1 MSDTDIHACLY
12 EANTSLRKVTG
23 SGAVHDVDMAGLNG
37 RDWGHAPPCQSKPT
51 PSKSPQFFVHITA
64 RRELRTARCLQRI
77 PYRYSTKL
85 ALYYM
90 ATPNPLSPDH
100 LRRTI
105 DPAAFDFE
113 TTEALDASTT
123 VVGQNRAQEA
133 LQFGVA
139 MDQPGFNVFA
149 LGPTGTGRRRMV
161 HQMLEEAASSASAP
175 SDWCYVKNME
185 EERTPRAIRLKAGA
199 GSAFEAAMD
208 DFIAAAQAALSAAFD
223 SEEYQARRQMI
234 EDEVRSE
241 QEDALEALQER
252 ARAEDIAL
260 IRTPNGFAFAPI
272 RNGEVVSPDE
282 FEALD
287 DIDRDAVQEKIEA
300 FEDELQQ
307 IMRKLPERQREAQKR
322 LDTLNEEMAHHAID
336 PLIEEVKAAYSH
348 HDEITAHID
357 AVQSDIVEHVGALV
371 QHHDQGGHGAFGDDG
386 SGGMPWAMMQG
397 GPSWDRYRVNV
408 IVHHDPDEGAPIVTC
423 DNPTYANLV
432 GRVEQQ
438 AQMGAL
444 VTDFSL
450 IQPGALH
457 KANGGYLVIEARKL
471 LQQPYAWEGLK
482 RVLNSQEIEIESPQQ
497 ALGLIRTVSL
507 EPEPIPLNVKLVLVG
522 ERWLYHLL
530 CAYDPD
536 MEDLFKVMAD
546 FDNQMDYDEE
556 HAASYADLLATMAKR
571 AELPPLHAS
580 GVARLMEHSLRIAQ
594 DQEKLSA
601 QVDAMQDLVAEA
613 GFHAQSEDAD
623 SIEAVHVQ
631 TALNAQRR
639 RASRLKER
647 IQESIER
654 GTLYIDTADAVVGQI
669 NGLSVLQQS
678 GFAFGRP
685 NRITARVRLGK
696 GDIVDIERETALGG
710 PLHAKGV
717 LVLSGFLSG
726 RYAPEQP
733 LSMQASLVF
742 EQSYGGIDGDSA
754 SSAELYA
761 LMSAL
766 AEVPIKQSLAVT
778 GSVNQHGVVQPIG
791 GVNEKIEGFF
801 DVCQQRGLTGDQG
814 VLIPQSNAPHLMLR
828 PDVVEAVRAGNF
840 HVYPVETIDEGIT
853 LLTGLPA
860 GTRSDDGVYPA
871 DSVNGKVE
879 ERLLTFARQRQQFGI
894 NGTADAQ
901 ASAAAE

>member
-1 MSDTDIHACLY
+1 
-12 EANTSLRKVTG
+12 
-23 SGAVHDVDMAGLNG
+23 
-37 RDWGHAPPCQSKPT
+37 
-51 PSKSPQFFVHITA
+51 
-64 RRELRTARCLQRI
+64 
-77 PYRYSTKL
+77 
-85 ALYYM
+85 M
-90 ATPNPLSPDH
+90 ATPDSLSPDR

-105 DPAAFDFE
+105 DPSAFDFT
-113 TTEALDASTT
+113 TTEALDADTT
-123 VVGQNRAQEA
+123 VVGQDRAQEA
-133 LQFGVA
+133 LQFGVQ

-149 LGPTGTGRRRMV
+149 LGPNGTGRHRMV
-161 HQMLEEAASSASAP
+161 RQMLEDAAAESGAP
-175 SDWCYVKNME
+175 SDWCYVKNMD
-185 EERTPRAIRLKAGA
+185 EERTPRALRLDAGA
-199 GSAFEAAMD
+199 GADFEAAMD
-208 DFIAAAQAALSAAFD
+208 DFIASAQAALSATFD

-241 QEDALEALQER
+241 QEEALEALQER
-252 ARAEDIAL
+252 ARSEDIAL

-272 RNGEVVSPDE
+272 RDGEVVSPDE

-287 DIDRDAVQEKIEA
+287 DIDRDAVQEKIDA

-307 IMRKLPERQREAQKR
+307 IMRKLPERQREAQER
-322 LDTLNEEMAHHAID
+322 LDELNEEMAHHAID
-336 PLIEEVKAAYSH
+336 PLIEELK
-348 HDEITAHID
+348 DEYADHVAITDHID
-357 AVQSDIVEHVGALV
+357 AVQADIVENVGALV
-371 QHHDQGGHGAFGDDG
+371 QQGQGSHGAFGEEN
-386 SGGMPWAMMQG
+386 SGGMAFMAMQQG
-397 GPSWDRYRVNV
+397 GPSWDRYRVNLL
-408 IVHHDPDEGAPIVTC
+408 VHHDPDDGAPIITC

-444 VTDFSL
+444 ITDFSL

-482 RVLNSQEIEIESPQQ
+482 RVLNSQNIDIESPQQ
-497 ALGLIRTVSL
+497 ALGLMRTVSL

-546 FDNQMDYDEE
+546 FDDQMDYDDE
-556 HAASYADLLATMAKR
+556 HMASYADMLATMAER
-571 AELPPLHAS
+571 ADQPPLHAS

-601 QVDAMQDLVAEA
+601 QVDTMQDLVAEA
-613 GFHAQSEDAD
+613 GFHARKSDAER
-623 SIEAVHVQ
+623 IEADHVQ
-631 TALNAQRR
+631 AALDAQRR
-639 RASRLKER
+639 RADRLKER
-647 IQESIER
+647 VQESIER
-654 GTLYIDTADAVVGQI
+654 NTLYIDTDDAVVGQI

-801 DVCQQRGLTGDQG
+801 EVCQRRGLTGEQG
-814 VLIPQSNAPHLMLR
+814 VLIPQSNVPHLMLR
-828 PDVVEAVRAGNF
+828 QDIVDAVAAGNF
-840 HVYPVETIDEGIT
+840 HVYPVETIDEGIA
-853 LLTGLPA
+853 LLTGQPA
-860 GTRSDDGVYPA
+860 GTRGDDGTYPA
-871 DSVNGKVE
+871 NSINGRVE

-894 NGTADAQ
+894 NGQAEAQ
-901 ASAAAE
+901 ATASTE

>member
-1 MSDTDIHACLY
+1 
-12 EANTSLRKVTG
+12 
-23 SGAVHDVDMAGLNG
+23 
-37 RDWGHAPPCQSKPT
+37 
-51 PSKSPQFFVHITA
+51 
-64 RRELRTARCLQRI
+64 
-77 PYRYSTKL
+77 
-85 ALYYM
+85 M
-90 ATPNPLSPDH
+90 ATPDSLSPDR

-105 DPAAFDFE
+105 DPSAFDFA
-113 TTEALDASTT
+113 TTETLDANTT
-123 VVGQNRAQEA
+123 VVGQDRAQEA
-133 LQFGVA
+133 LQFGVQ

-149 LGPTGTGRRRMV
+149 LGPNGTGRHRMV
-161 HQMLEEAASSASAP
+161 RQMLDDAAAESDAP

-185 EERTPRAIRLKAGA
+185 EERTPRALQLDAGA
-199 GSAFEAAMD
+199 GADFEAAMD
-208 DFIAAAQAALSAAFD
+208 DFISSAQAALSAAFD

-241 QEDALEALQER
+241 QEEALEALQER
-252 ARAEDIAL
+252 ARSEDIAL

-272 RNGEVVSPDE
+272 RDGEVVSPDE

-287 DIDRDAVQEKIEA
+287 DIDRDAVQEKIDA

-307 IMRKLPERQREAQKR
+307 IMRKLPERQREAQER

-336 PLIEEVKAAYSH
+336 PLIEELKAKYTEHEAIA
-348 HDEITAHID
+348 DHID
-357 AVQSDIVEHVGALV
+357 AVQADIVENVGALV
-371 QHHDQGGHGAFGDDG
+371 QQGQGSHGAFGEEN
-386 SGGMPWAMMQG
+386 SGGMAFMAMQQG
-397 GPSWDRYRVNV
+397 GPSWDRYRVNLL
-408 IVHHDPDEGAPIVTC
+408 VHHDPDNGAPIITC

-444 VTDFSL
+444 ITDFSL

-482 RVLNSQEIEIESPQQ
+482 RVLNSQHIDIESPQQ
-497 ALGLIRTVSL
+497 ALGLMRTVSL

-546 FDNQMDYDEE
+546 FDDQMDFDDA
-556 HAASYADLLATMAKR
+556 HGDSYADMLATMAER
-571 AELPPLHAS
+571 ADQPPLHAS

-594 DQEKLSA
+594 DQEKLTA
-601 QVDAMQDLVAEA
+601 QVDTMQDLVAEA
-613 GFHAQSEDAD
+613 GFHAHKSDAEH
-623 SIEAVHVQ
+623 IEAEHVQ
-631 TALNAQRR
+631 AALNAQRR
-639 RASRLKER
+639 RADRLKER
-647 IQESIER
+647 VHESIER
-654 GTLYIDTADAVVGQI
+654 GTLYIDTDDAVVGQI

-801 DVCQQRGLTGDQG
+801 EVCQHRGLTGEQG
-814 VLIPQSNAPHLMLR
+814 VLIPQSNVPHLMLR
-828 PDVVEAVRAGNF
+828 QDVVDAVAAGDF
-840 HVYPVETIDEGIT
+840 HVYPIETIDEGIAR
-853 LLTGLPA
+853 LTGQPA
-860 GTRSDDGVYPA
+860 GTRGEDGTYPA
-871 DSVNGKVE
+871 DSLNGKVE
-879 ERLLTFARQRQQFGI
+879 ERLRSLAQQRQQFGI
-894 NGTADAQ
+894 NGQAKAQ
-901 ASAAAE
+901 ATVASE

>member
-1 MSDTDIHACLY
+1 
-12 EANTSLRKVTG
+12 
-23 SGAVHDVDMAGLNG
+23 
-37 RDWGHAPPCQSKPT
+37 
-51 PSKSPQFFVHITA
+51 
-64 RRELRTARCLQRI
+64 
-77 PYRYSTKL
+77 
-85 ALYYM
+85 M
-90 ATPNPLSPDH
+90 ATSDSLAPDQ
-100 LRRTI
+100 LRRTV
-105 DPAAFDFE
+105 DPDAFDF
-113 TTEALDASTT
+113 TTTDALDASTT
-123 VVGQNRAQEA
+123 VVGQSRAQEA
-133 LQFGVA
+133 LQFGVQ

-149 LGPTGTGRRRMV
+149 LGPNGTGRHRMV
-161 HQMLEEAASSASAP
+161 RQMLEDAANESDAP
-175 SDWCYVKNME
+175 SDWCYVKNMD
-185 EERTPRAIRLKAGA
+185 EERTPHALQLDAGA
-199 GSAFEAAMD
+199 GADFEAAME
-208 DFIAAAQAALSAAFD
+208 DFITSAQTALSAAFD
-223 SEEYQARRQMI
+223 SEEYQARRQMV

-252 ARAEDIAL
+252 AREEDIAL

-272 RNGEVVSPDE
+272 RDGEVVSPDE

-287 DIDRDAVQEKIEA
+287 DIDRDAVQEKIDA

-307 IMRKLPERQREAQKR
+307 IMRKLPERQREAQER
-322 LDTLNEEMAHHAID
+322 LDQLNEEMAHHAID
-336 PLIEEVKAAYSH
+336 PLIEELKEAYSH
-348 HDEITAHID
+348 HDEITAHIE
-357 AVQSDIVEHVGALV
+357 AVQSDIVENVGALV
-371 QHHDQGGHGAFGDDG
+371 QQGQGSHGAFGDEN
-386 SGGMPWAMMQG
+386 SGNMPVMMMQQG
-397 GPSWDRYRVNV
+397 GPSWDRYRVNLL
-408 IVHHDPDEGAPIVTC
+408 VHHDPDDGAPIVTC

-482 RVLNSQEIEIESPQQ
+482 RVLNSQEIDIESPQQ

-536 MEDLFKVMAD
+536 MDDLFKVMAD
-546 FDNQMDYDEE
+546 FDDQMDYDEE
-556 HAASYADLLATMAKR
+556 HASSYADMLATMASE
-571 AELPPLHAS
+571 ADLPPLHAS
-580 GVARLMEHSLRIAQ
+580 GVARAMEHSLRVAQ
-594 DQEKLSA
+594 DQEKLTA
-601 QVDAMQDLVAEA
+601 QVDAMRDLVVEA
-613 GFHAQSEDAD
+613 AFHAQNDDAEH
-623 SIEAVHVQ
+623 ITAAHVQ
-631 TALNAQRR
+631 AALNAQQR
-639 RASRLKER
+639 RADRLKER
-647 IQESIER
+647 VQESIER
-654 GTLYIDTADAVVGQI
+654 DTLYIDTEDAVVGQI
-669 NGLSVLQQS
+669 NGLAVLQQS

-766 AEVPIKQSLAVT
+766 AEVPLKQSLAVT

-801 DVCQQRGLTGDQG
+801 DVCQQRGLTGEQG
-814 VLIPQSNAPHLMLR
+814 VLIPQSNVPHLMLR
-828 PDVVEAVRAGNF
+828 PEIVEAVAAGDF
-840 HVYPVETIDEGIT
+840 HVYPVATIDEGIA
-853 LLTGLPA
+853 LLTGQPA
-860 GTRSDDGVYPA
+860 GTRGDDGTYPA
-871 DSVNGKVE
+871 DTVNGKVE

-894 NGTADAQ
+894 NGTADAK
-901 ASAAAE
+901 ASAASE

>member
-1 MSDTDIHACLY
+1 
-12 EANTSLRKVTG
+12 
-23 SGAVHDVDMAGLNG
+23 
-37 RDWGHAPPCQSKPT
+37 
-51 PSKSPQFFVHITA
+51 
-64 RRELRTARCLQRI
+64 
-77 PYRYSTKL
+77 
-85 ALYYM
+85 M
-90 ATPNPLSPDH
+90 ATPDSLSPDR

-105 DPAAFDFE
+105 DPSAFDFI
-113 TTEALDASTT
+113 TTDTLDADTT
-123 VVGQNRAQEA
+123 VVGQDRAQEA
-133 LQFGVA
+133 LQFGVQ

-149 LGPTGTGRRRMV
+149 LGPNGTGRHRMV
-161 HQMLEEAASSASAP
+161 RQMLEDAAAESGAP
-175 SDWCYVKNME
+175 SDWCYVKNMD
-185 EERTPRAIRLKAGA
+185 EERTPRALQLDAGA
-199 GSAFEAAMD
+199 GADFEAAMD
-208 DFIAAAQAALSAAFD
+208 DFIASAQAALSATFD

-241 QEDALEALQER
+241 QEEALEALQER
-252 ARAEDIAL
+252 ARSEDIAL

-272 RNGEVVSPDE
+272 RDGEVVSPDE

-287 DIDRDAVQEKIEA
+287 DIDRDAVQEKIDA

-307 IMRKLPERQREAQKR
+307 IMRKLPERQREAQER
-322 LDTLNEEMAHHAID
+322 LDELNEEMAHHAID
-336 PLIEEVKAAYSH
+336 PLIEELK
-348 HDEITAHID
+348 DEYADHVAITDHID
-357 AVQSDIVEHVGALV
+357 AVQADIVENVGALV
-371 QHHDQGGHGAFGDDG
+371 QQGQGSHGAFGEEN
-386 SGGMPWAMMQG
+386 SGGMAFMAMQQG
-397 GPSWDRYRVNV
+397 GPSWDRYRVNLL
-408 IVHHDPDEGAPIVTC
+408 VHHDPDDGAPIITC

-444 VTDFSL
+444 ITDFSL

-482 RVLNSQEIEIESPQQ
+482 RVLNSQNIDIESPQQ
-497 ALGLIRTVSL
+497 ALGLMRTVSL

-546 FDNQMDYDEE
+546 FDDQMDYDDE
-556 HAASYADLLATMAKR
+556 HMASYADMLATMAER
-571 AELPPLHAS
+571 ADQPPLHAS

-601 QVDAMQDLVAEA
+601 QVDTMQDLVAEA
-613 GFHAQSEDAD
+613 GFHARKSDAER
-623 SIEAVHVQ
+623 IEADHVQ
-631 TALNAQRR
+631 AALDAQRR
-639 RASRLKER
+639 RADRLKER
-647 IQESIER
+647 VQESIER
-654 GTLYIDTADAVVGQI
+654 NTLYIDTDDAVVGQI

-801 DVCQQRGLTGDQG
+801 EVCQRRGLTGEQG
-814 VLIPQSNAPHLMLR
+814 VLIPQSNVPHLMLR
-828 PDVVEAVRAGNF
+828 QDIVDAVAAGNF
-840 HVYPVETIDEGIT
+840 HVYPVETIDEGIA
-853 LLTGLPA
+853 LLTGQPA
-860 GTRSDDGVYPA
+860 GTRGDDGTYPA
-871 DSVNGKVE
+871 NSINGRVE

-894 NGTADAQ
+894 NGQAEAQ
-901 ASAAAE
+901 ATASTE

>member
-1 MSDTDIHACLY
+1 
-12 EANTSLRKVTG
+12 
-23 SGAVHDVDMAGLNG
+23 
-37 RDWGHAPPCQSKPT
+37 
-51 PSKSPQFFVHITA
+51 
-64 RRELRTARCLQRI
+64 
-77 PYRYSTKL
+77 
-85 ALYYM
+85 M
-90 ATPNPLSPDH
+90 ATPNSLAPDQ

-105 DPAAFDFE
+105 DPDAFDF
-113 TTEALDASTT
+113 TTTDTLDADTT
-123 VVGQNRAQEA
+123 VVGQDRAQEA
-133 LQFGVA
+133 LQFGVQ

-149 LGPTGTGRRRMV
+149 LGPNGTGRHRMV
-161 HQMLEEAASSASAP
+161 RQMLDDAAADADTP

-185 EERTPRAIRLKAGA
+185 DERTPRALQLDAGA
-199 GSAFEAAMD
+199 GSDFEEAMD
-208 DFIAAAQAALSAAFD
+208 GFIASAQTALSAAFD

-241 QEDALEALQER
+241 QEEALEALQER
-252 ARAEDIAL
+252 ARSEDIAL

-272 RNGEVVSPDE
+272 RDGEVVSPDE

-287 DIDRDAVQEKIEA
+287 DIDRDAVQEKIDA

-307 IMRKLPERQREAQKR
+307 IMRKLPERQREAQER
-322 LDTLNEEMAHHAID
+322 LDELNEEMAHHAID
-336 PLIEEVKAAYSH
+336 PLIEELKEAYADH
-348 HDEITAHID
+348 EEIAAHIE
-357 AVQSDIVEHVGALV
+357 AVQSDVVENVGALV
-371 QHHDQGGHGAFGDDG
+371 QQQDQGNHGAFGDNG
-386 SGGMPWAMMQG
+386 SGNMPFMAMQG
-397 GPSWDRYRVNV
+397 GPSWDRYRVNLL
-408 IVHHDPDEGAPIVTC
+408 VHHDADDGAPIVTC

-457 KANGGYLVIEARKL
+457 RANGGYLVIEARKL

-482 RVLNSQEIEIESPQQ
+482 RVLNSQHIDIESPQQ
-497 ALGLIRTVSL
+497 ALGLMRTVSL

-546 FDNQMDYDEE
+546 FDDQMDYDPE
-556 HAASYADLLATMAKR
+556 HAASYADMLATMAEH
-571 AELPPLHAS
+571 ADLPPLHAT

-601 QVDAMQDLVAEA
+601 QVDAMHDLVAEA
-613 GFHAQSEDAD
+613 AFHAGNDEAE
-623 SIEAVHVQ
+623 SIEAAHVQ
-631 TALNAQRR
+631 AALDAQRR
-639 RASRLKER
+639 RADRLKER
-647 IQESIER
+647 VQESIER
-654 GTLYIDTADAVVGQI
+654 GTLYIDTDGEAVGQV
-669 NGLSVLQQS
+669 NGLAVLQQS

-726 RYAPEQP
+726 RYVPEQP

-766 AEVPIKQSLAVT
+766 AEAPLKQSLAVT

-791 GVNEKIEGFF
+791 GVNEKVEGFF
-801 DVCQQRGLTGDQG
+801 EVCQRRGFTGEQG
-814 VLIPQSNAPHLMLR
+814 VLIPQSNVPHLMLR
-828 PDVVEAVRAGNF
+828 SDVVDAVAAGDF
-840 HVYPVETIDEGIT
+840 HVYPIATIDEGIA
-853 LLTGLPA
+853 LLTGQPA
-860 GTRSDDGVYPA
+860 GTRGDDGAYPA
-871 DSVNGKVE
+871 DSLNGRVE
-879 ERLLTFARQRQQFGI
+879 ERLATFARQRQQFGV
-894 NGTADAQ
+894 NGQADAQ
-901 ASAAAE
+901 TAASSE

>member
-1 MSDTDIHACLY
+1 
-12 EANTSLRKVTG
+12 
-23 SGAVHDVDMAGLNG
+23 MA
-37 RDWGHAPPCQSKPT
+37 
-51 PSKSPQFFVHITA
+51 
-64 RRELRTARCLQRI
+64 I
-77 PYRYSTKL
+77 PN
-85 ALYYM
+85 A
-90 ATPNPLSPDH
+90 LSPDR

-105 DPAAFDFE
+105 APDTFDF
-113 TTEALDASTT
+113 TTTDALDASTT

-133 LQFGVA
+133 LQFGVQ

-149 LGPTGTGRRRMV
+149 LGPNGTGRHRMV
-161 HQMLEEAASSASAP
+161 RQMLEEAAAESEAP
-175 SDWCYVKNME
+175 SDWCYVKNMD
-185 EERTPRAIRLKAGA
+185 EERTPQAIQLDAGA
-199 GSAFEAAMD
+199 GPDFESAMD
-208 DFIAAAQAALSAAFD
+208 DFITSAQAALSAAFD

-252 ARAEDIAL
+252 AREEDIAL

-272 RNGEVVSPDE
+272 RDGEVVSPDE
-282 FEALD
+282 FEALE
-287 DIDRDAVQEKIEA
+287 DIDRDAVQEKIDA

-307 IMRKLPERQREAQKR
+307 IMRKLPERQREAQER
-322 LDTLNEEMAHHAID
+322 LDELNEEMAHHAID
-336 PLIEEVKAAYSH
+336 PLIEELKEAYSH

-357 AVQSDIVEHVGALV
+357 AVRADIVENVGALV
-371 QHHDQGGHGAFGDDG
+371 QQGQGSHGAFGDDN
-386 SGGMPWAMMQG
+386 SGNMPFMMMQQG

-546 FDNQMDYDEE
+546 FDDQMDYDEE
-556 HAASYADLLATMAKR
+556 HAASYADMLATIAKR
-571 AELPPLHAS
+571 ADLLPLHAS
-580 GVARLMEHSLRIAQ
+580 GVARLMEHSLRLAQ

-601 QVDAMQDLVAEA
+601 QVDAIQDLVVEA
-613 GFHAQSEDAD
+613 GFHAQNADAE
-623 SIEAVHVQ
+623 SIAATHVQ
-631 TALNAQRR
+631 AALDAQQR

-647 IQESIER
+647 VQESIER
-654 GTLYIDTADAVVGQI
+654 GTLYIDTEDAVVGQI

-766 AEVPIKQSLAVT
+766 AEVPLKQSLAVT

-801 DVCQQRGLTGDQG
+801 DVCQQRGLTGEQG
-814 VLIPQSNAPHLMLR
+814 VLIPQSNVPHLMLR
-828 PDVVEAVRAGNF
+828 PEIVEAVAAGDF
-840 HVYPVETIDEGIT
+840 HVYPVATIDEGIA
-853 LLTGLPA
+853 LLTGQPA
-860 GTRSDDGVYPA
+860 GTRGDDGTYPA
-871 DSVNGKVE
+871 DTVNGKVE

-894 NGTADAQ
+894 NGGY
-901 ASAAAE
+901 